1 MTFWERLSALGWF
14 LLAAAWFLCADVIAM
29 RAAAGLSFGDF
40 YEPLHRLF
48 LLFLLI
54 LGYSLM
60 SRLALRR
67 GRPGRNIGLDARSTW
82 KGEFALGA
90 ALGWGGAVACVLPVA
105 VVGGMVITIFGN
117 RHQLWVAVLDLAAL
131 LAGTLAIEL
140 AFRGFAYR
148 KLVDAMG
155 PVMGTFFMAV
165 VYAIWRTHA
174 APTSTAAVL
183 ASFLLGCVLA
193 LAALRTAA
201 VWVSWGFHFAWAAVM
216 SLIFGLPMA
225 GGLNFSPVLVT
236 NAVGPGWITGNA
248 QGPEGSAFGVVVAL
262 ALLFIVVRATGD
274 LKHKYGYPE
283 IVPAGIPVDLDA
295 AARQQH
301 EAAMAHAE
309 PAAPGLVQIA
319 PAASAAAVTP
329 IGEAAAPS
337 APPVDEAA
345 LRNTP
350 GDGSTSEDVRE
361 GEEEIQEFPST
372 ADKEEPPGPEAS

>member
-14 LLAAAWFLCADVIAM
+14 LMAAAWFLCADFIAT
-29 RAAAGLSFGDF
+29 RAAGGLTFGDF
-40 YEPLHRLF
+40 YEPLHRIF
-48 LLFLLI
+48 QLFLLI

-60 SRLALRR
+60 SRLTLRR
-67 GRPGRNIGLDARSTW
+67 GRPGKNIGLAARPSW

-105 VVGGMVITIFGN
+105 VIGGMVITIFGN
-117 RHQLWVAVLDLAAL
+117 RHQVWIAVLDLLAL

-165 VYAIWRTHA
+165 VYAIWRTHS

-201 VWVSWGFHFAWAAVM
+201 VWVSWGFHFAWAAVI

-225 GGLNFSPVLVT
+225 GGLNFSPVFVT

-248 QGPEGSAFGVVVAL
+248 QGPEGSAFGVIVAL
-262 ALLFIVVRATGD
+262 VLLFIVVRATSD
-274 LKHKYGYPE
+274 LKHQYGYPE

-319 PAASAAAVTP
+319 PAAPDPAVTR
-329 IGEAAAPS
+329 IGGASETS
-337 APPVDEAA
+337 APPPGEPAMQAAANEAGQPEEVRDLAGENQELRSKPDE
-345 LRNTP
+345 
-350 GDGSTSEDVRE
+350 
-361 GEEEIQEFPST
+361 
-372 ADKEEPPGPEAS
+372 EEPPGPEAS